1 MVKEQNALLLNMT
14 IKSLKAYKT
23 PLRYPGGK
31 SRACTK
37 MDQYFPDLSNYV
49 EFREPFL
56 GGGSVALHIS
66 KKYPHLKIT
75 VNDLYEP
82 LVNFWVQLQQF
93 GDELTEKLVDYK
105 NNHPDPPKELRKVE
119 GTEFPALELFLN
131 AKEAINKSG
140 VDSIERAAAFYIVNK
155 CSFSGLTE
163 SSSFSKQASVSNF
176 SMRGIEKL
184 PGYSDIISNWHIN
197 GYSYEYLMERD
208 VHKDIFMY
216 LDPPYD
222 IKDNLYGKKGDM
234 HKGFDHDKFAE
245 DCDKYKIDMMIS
257 YNSDQL
263 VKDRF
268 KNWQAAE
275 FDLTYTMRSV
285 GEYMREQKRRK
296 ELLLMNYNKPKVQP
310 TFEGCYNYNRLK
322 KEGLA
327 E

>member
-1 MVKEQNALLLNMT
+1 M
-14 IKSLKAYKT
+14 KSLKGYKT

-37 MDQYFPDLSNYV
+37 MDPYFPDLRNYV

-56 GGGSVALHIS
+56 GGGSVALHVS

-82 LVNFWVQLQQF
+82 LINFWVQLQTF
-93 GDELTEKLVDYK
+93 GDELTKKLKDYK
-105 NNHPDPPKELRKVE
+105 STHSDPVSAK
-119 GTEFPALELFLN
+119 ELFLEC
-131 AKEAINKSG
+131 KSRINDKSL
-140 VDSIERAAAFYIVNK
+140 DCIERAAAFYIVNK

-163 SSSFSKQASVSNF
+163 SSSFSQQASISNF

-184 PGYSDIISNWHIN
+184 PGYSEIISGWHIN
-197 GYSYEYLMERD
+197 QYSYEYCFRENIHDGL
-208 VHKDIFMY
+208 FMY

-222 IKDNLYGKKGDM
+222 IKDNLYGKSGSM
-234 HKGFDHDKFAE
+234 HKGFNHDEFANV
-245 DCDKYKIDMMIS
+245 CDEHDIPMLIS

-268 KNWQAAE
+268 TQSKWKAAE

-285 GEYMREQKRRK
+285 GEYMREQKERK
-296 ELLLMNYNKPKVQP
+296 ELLLFNYDKI
-310 TFEGCYNYNRLK
+310 EC
-322 KEGLA
+322 
-327 E
+327 